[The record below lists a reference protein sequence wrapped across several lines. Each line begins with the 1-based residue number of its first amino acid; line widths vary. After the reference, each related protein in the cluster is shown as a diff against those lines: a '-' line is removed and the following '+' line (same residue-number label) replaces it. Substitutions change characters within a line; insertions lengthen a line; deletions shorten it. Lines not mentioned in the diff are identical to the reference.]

1 MTKMEEKA
9 YITKKIMEKLEEVLR
24 NEGVEIY
31 RTGDNLNTIT
41 FAISDLIETDKEDTY
56 GSIKF
61 TLHKEGFDLDA
72 EIEEFELVLE
82 EKEKKEKEKAAEKA
96 REAKKDAYNE
106 NIYAARKEANAKKKA
121 ALHEAAEAYRKE
133 KEDK

>member
-1 MTKMEEKA
+1 MTKMEKKA
-9 YITKKIMEKLEEVLR
+9 YTTKRVMEWLEDTLR
-24 NEGVEIY
+24 KGGVEIY

-41 FAISDLIETDKEDTY
+41 FAISDLLEDEEDVY

-106 NIYAARKEANAKKKA
+106 NIYAARKEAKAKKRA

-133 KEDK
+133 KESK